1 MANICWFEMRIR
13 GTKKNCYA
21 MLNSGISCYDMHI
34 KAERGTESDY
44 MMYIGG
50 ECRWSVTTS
59 MVEVENGDT
68 LAAKAAKFQLELEV
82 CGLDESRESHERFHY
97 IGDKVIKENNLPESL
112 PAWGDESGDF
122 GLSEEAVQKYDK
134 NEEQDMYVLREEFV
148 EHFTFDYELDE
159 AVFDFSMSFRD
170 LPRFEVQE
178 VSVKEDVT
186 DDVKRDLLSKT
197 DADCI
202 IAENANVHSESA
214 ATAESTMTC
223 PHCNRTINSK
233 DTFCIY
239 CGKVIVTQNNIGD
252 ESIES
257 LINRRA
263 ETLERINAANAEML
277 ELEQKEQ
284 QLLAQTEDLAHQEAN
299 LQHAEEKLSRKRN
312 ELQQAQ
318 TAYRREAEEIGFH
331 AE

>member
-13 GTKKNCYA
+13 GTKENCYA
-21 MLNSGISCYDMHI
+21 MLNSGFSCYDMRV

-112 PAWGDESGDF
+112 PAWGVESGDF
-122 GLSEEAVQKYDK
+122 GLSEEALQKYDK

-159 AVFDFSMSFRD
+159 AVFDFSMSFHD
-170 LPRFEVQE
+170 LPECEVE
-178 VSVKEDVT
+178 ESIEE
-186 DDVKRDLLSKT
+186 
-197 DADCI
+197 I
-202 IAENANVHSESA
+202 IPAEKAMENANVYSESA
-214 ATAESTMTC
+214 STAESTMTC

-239 CGKVIVTQNNIGD
+239 CGKVVVTQNNIGD